1 MEGGGVEWE
10 ERWRGPLRCKE
21 EGRKK
26 RQGEGEKAEEK
37 QAAQRRRRS
46 DAPTGPAGRSEE
58 GERTEDARSPKDER

>member
-1 MEGGGVEWE
+1 MERAVEVQGRGE
-10 ERWRGPLRCKE
+10 E
-21 EGRKK
+21 K